1 MSSIS
6 NNPGLDPAA
15 LRLGL
20 GQVAFDDPRQR
31 GAEQAADIADAA
43 GVETVE
49 QARGPLADPGETV
62 LQLQA
67 WDGSLPGQRLLP
79 GEAGLEQQLSAQPLS
94 AAADHGVEAV
104 LETLY

>member
-1 MSSIS
+1 MSSIG

-31 GAEQAADIADAA
+31 DAGPAA
-43 GVETVE
+43 GVAEAVETGVVE

-67 WDGSLPGQRLLP
+67 WDGAGQRLLP
-79 GEAGLEQQLSAQPLS
+79 GEHALEQQLAGQPLAS
-94 AAADHGVEAV
+94 AADLGVDAV
-104 LETLY
+104 LDALY

>member
-6 NNPGLDPAA
+6 NNPGIDTAA

-31 GAEQAADIADAA
+31 GAEQPAGIAEA
-43 GVETVE
+43 GAVEIVE
-49 QARGPLADPGETV
+49 HARGPLADPGEIV

-67 WDGSLPGQRLLP
+67 WEGGGQRLLP
-79 GEAGLEQQLSAQPLS
+79 GEHSLEHQLAGQPL
-94 AAADHGVEAV
+94 ATAADLGVESV
-104 LETLY
+104 LAALN

>member
-31 GAEQAADIADAA
+31 DAGQPADVAETA
-43 GVETVE
+43 GVDLV
-49 QARGPLADPGETV
+49 QQPAGPLADPGETV

-67 WDGSLPGQRLLP
+67 WDGVGQRMLP
-79 GEAGLEQQLSAQPLS
+79 GEHALEQQLAGQPL
-94 AAADHGVEAV
+94 ANAADLGVDAV
-104 LETLY
+104 LGALY

>member
-31 GAEQAADIADAA
+31 GADQPAEVAEAV
-43 GVETVE
+43 GVEAVE

-67 WDGSLPGQRLLP
+67 WDGNGQRLLP
-79 GEAGLEQQLSAQPLS
+79 GVTGLEQQLAGQPL
-94 AAADHGVEAV
+94 ATAADLGVEAV
-104 LETLY
+104 LDALY